1 MADVRG
7 QSLTKVFRG
16 RHAEVVAL
24 DRMDITLSDGEF
36 VAFLGP
42 SGSGKTTF
50 LRLVAGLEVPTSG
63 RVYIGDRDVTT
74 LHPRERKIAM
84 VFQDYALYPHMTVRE
99 NLSFGLVNLKVPAR
113 EIEARVARGAD

>member
-7 QSLTKVFRG
+7 QSLTKIFKG
-16 RHAEVVAL
+16 RQANVVAL
-24 DRMDITLSDGEF
+24 DSMDIDLADGEF
-36 VAFLGP
+36 VVFLGP

-50 LRLVAGLEVPTSG
+50 LRLVAGLEVPTAG
-63 RVYIGDRDVTT
+63 RIFIGDREVTT

-99 NLSFGLVNLKVPAR
+99 NLSFGLVNLKYPAR
-113 EIEARVARGAD
+113 EIDARVAKVT